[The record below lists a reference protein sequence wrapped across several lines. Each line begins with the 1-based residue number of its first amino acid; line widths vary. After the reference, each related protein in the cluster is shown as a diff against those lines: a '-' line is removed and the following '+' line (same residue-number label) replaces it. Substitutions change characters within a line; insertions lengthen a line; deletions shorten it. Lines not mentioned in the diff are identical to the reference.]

1 MRPARLNP
9 GSSLIPP
16 RGWLSPT
23 LAVVLIAIVLSPF
36 FVAGCSSQKTAPAP
50 ADSGS
55 ALIPTSDL
63 RGLTVR
69 WLAISADTG
78 QRVLLRALESAA
90 LDTQTLSP
98 LDRRRWADHGIAIA
112 LIPAVKVRALESILP
127 ITSVQANNSADLL
140 TWSVLASGPP
150 WSEDRS
156 IASPDGL
163 TSLSPGRIRLLGR
176 SWAAT
181 ALTDSGPK
189 SITRLE
195 LTLQHLPDRTPLA
208 SALASPPEAAKGAL
222 ARGPAFART
231 QIGLDL
237 PPDQCLVI
245 FAEPPGTNRQAIIR
259 PEVQDRPETTS
270 SSAEPAP
277 QVIRTLGDLLLLG
290 YGPEGQLRSRVVLL
304 IMGRPAAAAAQ
315 LDQ

>member
-1 MRPARLNP
+1 MRTPR
-9 GSSLIPP
+9 LIPGLMP
-16 RGWLSPT
+16 TRAFRRTPGALAIFTIILLST
-23 LAVVLIAIVLSPF
+23 NILT
-36 FVAGCSSQKTAPAP
+36 GCSSQTTAPAP
-50 ADSGS
+50 VDPGS
-55 ALIPTSDL
+55 ALIPASDF
-63 RGLTVR
+63 RGLTIR
-69 WLAISADTG
+69 WLATSAETS
-78 QRVLLRALESAA
+78 QRILLRALESAA
-90 LDTQTLSP
+90 LDSSNLTP
-98 LDRRRWADHGIAIA
+98 LDRRRWADHGIGMA

-140 TWSVLASGPP
+140 TWSVLATGPS

-163 TSLSPGRIRLLGR
+163 TSLTPGRIRLLGR

-181 ALTDSGPK
+181 ALTDSGPT

-195 LTLQHLPDRTPLA
+195 LTLQHLPDRAPLA
-208 SALASPPEAAKGAL
+208 SILSSPSDAAKGAL

-259 PEVQDRPETTS
+259 PEAQDRPETTS
-270 SSAEPAP
+270 TSAEPAP
-277 QVIRTLGDLLLLG
+277 PPVRTLGDLLLLG

-304 IMGRPAAAAAQ
+304 VMGRPAAAAAQ